1 MLLHPLHLQR
11 TEKLPEYAG
20 ELEMYSVRF
29 VLSVA
34 SRKTQHKVERQ
45 RNRSL
50 RRGARDLYYSLSED
64 APAPTSPR
72 GGQED
77 SASD

>member
-1 MLLHPLHLQR
+1 MLPHPLPLPC

-20 ELEMYSVRF
+20 ELDMYSVRF

-34 SRKTQHKVERQ
+34 SRHVQDRMERQ

-50 RRGARDLYYSLSED
+50 RLD
-64 APAPTSPR
+64 APEADTLSPVAASAASLLR
-72 GGQED
+72 GRQLE
-77 SASD
+77 

>member
-1 MLLHPLHLQR
+1 MLLHPLQLQR

-29 VLSVA
+29 VLSIA
-34 SRKTQHKVERQ
+34 SRKAQHKIERQ

-50 RRGARDLYYSLSED
+50 RLGARDLYYSLPED
-64 APAPTSPR
+64 APAPDSPR
-72 GGQED
+72 GRQLD